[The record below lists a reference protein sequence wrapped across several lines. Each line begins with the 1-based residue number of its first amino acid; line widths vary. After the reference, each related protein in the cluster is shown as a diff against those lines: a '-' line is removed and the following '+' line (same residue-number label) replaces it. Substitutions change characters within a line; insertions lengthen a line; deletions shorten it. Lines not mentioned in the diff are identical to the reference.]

1 MELALLKESNPW
13 WEDKNWADKDFHLTN
28 LNKQSIRW
36 IYTIIDDFSIGIYSL
51 RGSRQVGKTCWIK
64 QKIKYLLAKTALSN
78 IFFYS
83 CDNLNKDDLLEII
96 NVFLELSESG
106 KKFIFLDEIPFVKDW
121 ELAIKHLYDAG
132 KLKDCFVLLCGS
144 NSLDLKRSVERLP
157 GRGDAGKR
165 HFIMQPLLFSE
176 YLKAINF
183 KLALT
188 GKKAKDEA
196 LLKLNLRGLT
206 RAYNDYLLTG
216 GFLKIINEYYET
228 KAISD
233 ASYDVYLKWIIG
245 DLAKLNL
252 KEKYAKQILRRVLET
267 GSSEVSWSS
276 LMSGTEVDT
285 HNTIAKYAE
294 ALEEMFV
301 LNILFKM
308 DFNKKIPDY
317 PKSKK
322 IYFSDPFI
330 ISCAYKWVNSIEDNF
345 RKYNTYLEQN
355 TDKISEGVF
364 LNHMIRI
371 LTRRNKSNVFNY
383 SDVIYYWTNKAKTK
397 EVDFVYD
404 GKAFE
409 VKYRNEIK
417 SSDYRGLS
425 DFKEAYLITKRTFDK
440 RTYPIPVFLMLLQ
453 EVL

>member
-1 MELALLKESNPW
+1 
-13 WEDKNWADKDFHLTN
+13 
-28 LNKQSIRW
+28 
-36 IYTIIDDFSIGIYSL
+36 
-51 RGSRQVGKTCWIK
+51 
-64 QKIKYLLAKTALSN
+64 
-78 IFFYS
+78 
-83 CDNLNKDDLLEII
+83 
-96 NVFLELSESG
+96 
-106 KKFIFLDEIPFVKDW
+106 
-121 ELAIKHLYDAG
+121 
-132 KLKDCFVLLCGS
+132 
-144 NSLDLKRSVERLP
+144 
-157 GRGDAGKR
+157 
-165 HFIMQPLLFSE
+165 
-176 YLKAINF
+176 
-183 KLALT
+183 
-188 GKKAKDEA
+188 
-196 LLKLNLRGLT
+196 
-206 RAYNDYLLTG
+206 
-216 GFLKIINEYYET
+216 
-228 KAISD
+228 
-233 ASYDVYLKWIIG
+233 
-245 DLAKLNL
+245 
-252 KEKYAKQILRRVLET
+252 
-267 GSSEVSWSS
+267 VSWSS

-355 TDKISEGVF
+355 TDKISEGVL

-371 LTRRNKSNVFNY
+371 LTKRTKSNVFNY

-404 GKAFE
+404 SKAFE

-440 RTYPIPVFLMLLQ
+440 RTYPISAFLMIL
-453 EVL
+453 EKVL